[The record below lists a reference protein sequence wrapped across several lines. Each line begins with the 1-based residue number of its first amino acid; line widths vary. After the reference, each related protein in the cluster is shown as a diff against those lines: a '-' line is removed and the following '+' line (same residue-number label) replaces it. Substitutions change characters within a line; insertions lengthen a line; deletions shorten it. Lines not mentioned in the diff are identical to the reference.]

1 MIWIAFLIIML
12 LIGASGVYKKNGEG
26 YSAGRG
32 FWKGSEYD
40 LDDSNKDF
48 SDYEP
53 WEHKNMRE

>member
-1 MIWIAFLIIML
+1 MFWIFVLIVL
-12 LIGASGVYKKNGEG
+12 VLIGGIGGYKKIGEG

-32 FWKGSEYD
+32 FFKDSEFD

-53 WEHKNMRE
+53 WDHKNMRK